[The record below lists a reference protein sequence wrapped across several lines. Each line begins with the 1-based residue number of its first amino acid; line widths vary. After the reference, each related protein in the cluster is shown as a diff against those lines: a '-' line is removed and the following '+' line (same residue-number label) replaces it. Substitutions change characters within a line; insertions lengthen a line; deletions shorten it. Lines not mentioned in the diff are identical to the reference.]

1 MLVTQDVALAQA
13 APIFVVGNPG
23 TTTFDILFVD
33 GSLIGADGLRFT
45 HGDWRWFGH
54 ATDRVWW
61 DRSGV
66 VGQIGCFD
74 EGSEYQQW
82 FLGRHWVEV
91 GAS

>member
-1 MLVTQDVALAQA
+1 MLVTQDVAFAQA
-13 APIFVVGNPG
+13 APIFVVENPG

-61 DRSGV
+61 DKSDASMKVRNINSG
-66 VGQIGCFD
+66 
-74 EGSEYQQW
+74 S
-82 FLGRHWVEV
+82 WVATGLKAV
-91 GAS
+91 QVSR